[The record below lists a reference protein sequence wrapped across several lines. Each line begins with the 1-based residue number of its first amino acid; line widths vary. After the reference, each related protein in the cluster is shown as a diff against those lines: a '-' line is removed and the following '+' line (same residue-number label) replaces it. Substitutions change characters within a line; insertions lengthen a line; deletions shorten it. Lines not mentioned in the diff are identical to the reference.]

1 MDTRISA
8 KRTYHSSRRLAQAR
22 QTRHEIIGAA
32 GKLFITRGYS
42 GATMESIAREAGVAV
57 ETVYAVFGN
66 KKAILS
72 SLISVSLVG
81 DEDPTPLLQRQG
93 PLAVMREKDQV
104 RQVQLFSRDMAEIM
118 GRVAPLF
125 EVMHAAA
132 KTEADIAGM
141 LQRLLNERAEALQVF
156 IRALLS
162 NGPLQ
167 DGLTLESATDTVWA
181 VSSAEVYTLLV
192 AERGW
197 PVEKYQ
203 QWLADAITK
212 LIVPQSGLDPP
223 GIG

>member
-1 MDTRISA
+1 MDTRISS
-8 KRTYHSSRRLAQAR
+8 KRTYHSSRRTAQSH
-22 QTRHEIIGAA
+22 QTRHEIIEAA
-32 GKLFITRGYS
+32 RKLFIARGYS
-42 GATMESIAREAGVAV
+42 GATMELIAREAGVAV

-81 DEDPTPLLQRQG
+81 DDDPTPLLQRQG

-167 DGLTLESATDTVWA
+167 DGLTLESAADTVWA

-197 PVEKYQ
+197 PVDKYK
-203 QWLADAITK
+203 QWLVNALTK
-212 LIVPQSGLDPP
+212 LIVP
-223 GIG
+223 